1 MADPVNPSG
10 ADPNNMQ
17 NAQDALNRVRQME
30 TQAQNLINELE
41 RKLNRAASK
50 FRGQIDGLEDAVAR
64 ASSNERNLSEFSNR
78 IDNLREIMKK
88 TEGKTAYTAKE
99 TQMILDLLERSG
111 GSIEQFRKVLSTN
124 YQHLG
129 KEMQQLS
136 DKLNTT
142 SDDIIELFD
151 KVVSGSHA
159 LRKSSEQAAQALE
172 DILNGSGQEL
182 EKLQKKVAEYNKSA
196 DRFKLLK
203 EDPTKTFNDFRAMAH
218 KMKADINQFALNT
231 GLDSSSTREI
241 DIKIGDMLNK
251 IDDKAT
257 KAQTLLSEM
266 TEENAES
273 NTKQIKR
280 LQAETAMI
288 MAGVQKE
295 YKKQQEIYSQK
306 RRIME
311 LTAEGLGGLV
321 GETQSVASSVSSGL
335 SSLRNFN
342 LVDAV
347 RNFKQAAKTADAI
360 QGAATNIANGSSNG
374 AIRFVASMGKYF
386 KWVAGIAGFLIA
398 ILALAN
404 AARDKAVG
412 LNKTLMESQGLAG
425 LGFKIG
431 VNADNKDMEK
441 ELYDIRSELMGGIGD
456 QVEFAV
462 SAEEIM
468 QTVGELG
475 KQGVM
480 VSELR
485 TGGKS
490 AADAL
495 KGVFTYSRLLQH
507 DDQAMASMMGGIATD
522 LGLSMTEVEHRFAN
536 MSAEWSGT
544 RLSWDAFMGAVR
556 EISSEHGMF
565 GDRMNEVSHL
575 LSSTGK
581 NSLLSS
587 KQALE
592 SVKQT
597 ADLLDSMDA
606 GKIRG
611 LVEMSGGTDVV
622 MKMMKERQTALEQ
635 DLRRRTAAGDKNTGP
650 LKRQLAQINEVMRI
664 YNSKGAS
671 QVEWSQSL
679 RLLSLGQQ
687 ASFFGKAAIAMGGKL
702 GGDIANM
709 NQAQLGLSTRIGNAL
724 RDNLGLNNEQYESLL
739 NTVFSEAGGPEAL
752 FGKGVEKLEKLTG
765 SIEDQ
770 SDQVKK
776 NREEAAKAA
785 KHLMTS
791 AKAWQIATDQL
802 MHKMYL
808 LVLGISDIVKKIV
821 ETLTFNAKIDQ
832 AGAAIDRNV
841 YGFDNQ
847 KKGSKEYYDQLKRI
861 LKSIEDFKAS
871 GASAEQVQQRIDSLP
886 QNVKDAFAKIAAGE
900 RVADKPEED
909 YASKDA
915 SIFGTMPGQIKNTL
929 GSAIPTP
936 AAVPTTPTMPGS
948 SVLTNLQAGE
958 ATKKAAQQSGSV
970 LTGEELQAGMM
981 LSSFK
986 GDKTGWNATIIGKD
1000 GSVLS
1005 RATMATK
1012 FGTDVVSPFDGYILE
1027 ANNNRVVL
1035 GSGKDAKSA
1044 RLILHTSG
1052 FNLASGLKKNQ
1063 YINQGA
1069 NLGTVDRDSSIQI
1082 QALDSKGKEI
1092 GVGKFLNT
1100 YGPKIGGRTSL
1111 GNLGRLKVGDRLL
1124 SDIASDHQ
1132 EIDPG
1137 RGPLN
1142 RMDVVNA
1149 LKYLYQNSGVIGA
1162 TSEAALMGI
1171 NFLNPQLGQNIS
1183 QAQNWIIDALLGIHG
1198 QNPNKDFV
1206 RTSIANTSTVNNNI
1220 NIDVDP
1226 YKIVSMLT
1234 KQKSREARKKAILDG
1249 ELYA

>member
-1 MADPVNPSG
+1 MADPLNPSG
-10 ADPNNMQ
+10 SDPNNTQ

-88 TEGKTAYTAKE
+88 TEGKTAITAKE
-99 TQMILDLLERSG
+99 TQMILDLLDRSG
-111 GSIEQFRKVLSTN
+111 GSIEQFREVLGTN

-129 KEMQQLS
+129 KEMQEIA
-136 DKLNTT
+136 DKLNAA
-142 SDDIIELFD
+142 DEDIVELFD

-231 GLDSSSTREI
+231 GLDASSTREI
-241 DIKIGDMLNK
+241 DIKIGDMLND

-257 KAQTLLSEM
+257 EAQTLLSEM

-441 ELYDIRSELMGGIGD
+441 ELYDIRGELMGGIGD
-456 QVEFAV
+456 QAEFAV

-536 MSAEWSGT
+536 MSTEWSGT

-565 GDRMNEVSHL
+565 GDRMNEVSYL

-597 ADLLDSMDA
+597 AGLLDSMDA

-664 YNSKGAS
+664 YNNKGAS

-687 ASFFGKAAIAMGGKL
+687 ASFFGKAAIAMGGRL

-709 NQAQLGLSTRIGNAL
+709 NQAQLGVSTRIGDAL
-724 RDNLGLNNEQYESLL
+724 RKHLGLNKEQYESLL

-752 FGKGVEKLEKLTG
+752 FGKGVDKLEKLTG

-776 NREEAAKAA
+776 NREEAAAAA

-821 ETLTFNAKIDQ
+821 DTLTIGRSVDQ
-832 AGAAIDRNV
+832 ASSSVDSALAKFSNT
-841 YGFDNQ
+841 
-847 KKGSKEYYDQLKRI
+847 KTGSKEYYEAIDNVLKE
-861 LKSIEDFKAS
+861 LEAFKAS
-871 GASAEQVQQRIDSLP
+871 GATPEQYKQKIDSLP
-886 QNVKDAFAKIAAGE
+886 DNFKTAITKALSGQTVAPDDHANKTPGLLSDLGSRIRQTIPQESLPDAPKMNPNLSKASILKAGDRTIAASGDSRNQLSNLE
-900 RVADKPEED
+900 LNAAQTLQGLGGVTGSGWEASVMNDK
-909 YASKDA
+909 
-915 SIFGTMPGQIKNTL
+915 GQI
-929 GSAIPTP
+929 
-936 AAVPTTPTMPGS
+936 V
-948 SVLTNLQAGE
+948 
-958 ATKKAAQQSGSV
+958 
-970 LTGEELQAGMM
+970 
-981 LSSFK
+981 
-986 GDKTGWNATIIGKD
+986 
-1000 GSVLS
+1000 S
-1005 RATMATK
+1005 RAGLGVDQLGN
-1012 FGTDVVSPFDGYILE
+1012 FVSPVKGHVDS
-1027 ANNNRVVL
+1027 L
-1035 GSGKDAKSA
+1035 GP
-1044 RLILHTSG
+1044 
-1052 FNLASGLKKNQ
+1052 
-1063 YINQGA
+1063 
-1069 NLGTVDRDSSIQI
+1069 
-1082 QALDSKGKEI
+1082 
-1092 GVGKFLNT
+1092 KFLLLKTHDGGKLSLAMPNGFKPDNT
-1100 YGPKIGGRTSL
+1100 IRPGVKVTQGDT
-1111 GNLGRLKVGDRLL
+1111 LGRLSSPLDKIVLTALKSDGKEVGVGQFLQDLNQLDSLKNVMVGTGANKRKAGEVGRDLKTYEKPANPWIEGAADTRKDVRDLFGTLGNMVSQATEQSRDSVVELGDR
-1124 SDIASDHQ
+1124 AF
-1132 EIDPG
+1132 G
-1137 RGPLN
+1137 
-1142 RMDVVNA
+1142 
-1149 LKYLYQNSGVIGA
+1149 
-1162 TSEAALMGI
+1162 GI
-1171 NFLNPQLGQNIS
+1171 S
-1183 QAQNWIIDALLGIHG
+1183 YDA
-1198 QNPNKDFV
+1198 DFA
-1206 RTSIANTSTVNNNI
+1206 RTSVANTSTVNNNI

-1234 KQKSREARKKAILDG
+1234 KQKSREGRKKAILDG